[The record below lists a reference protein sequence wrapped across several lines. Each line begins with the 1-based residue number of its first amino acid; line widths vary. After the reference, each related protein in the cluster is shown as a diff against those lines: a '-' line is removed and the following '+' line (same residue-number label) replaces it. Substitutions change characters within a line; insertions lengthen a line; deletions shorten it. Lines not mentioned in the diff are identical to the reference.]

1 MTVHRTPLCRRV
13 IGCAIEVHSRL
24 GPGLLESA
32 YETCLA
38 REFALQRII
47 HKRQVPLPVEYKGIS
62 VRQAYRVDFVV
73 EDELL
78 LEIKSIDYVLPVHR
92 AQLFTYLKLLHL
104 RQGLLLNFK
113 APRLIDGLVSV
124 LL

>member
-1 MTVHRTPLCRRV
+1 M
-13 IGCAIEVHSRL
+13 IGCAIEVHSSL

-32 YETCLA
+32 YEKCLA
-38 REFALQRII
+38 REFTLQRLSFKQQIS
-47 HKRQVPLPVEYKGIS
+47 LPVDYKGLTIH
-62 VRQAYRVDFVV
+62 RAYRVDFVV

-78 LEIKSIDYVLPVHR
+78 LEIKAIDRLLPVHK

-104 RQGLLLNFK
+104 RQGLILNFK